1 MLGGGGMGVVYRAED
16 IKLGRPVAL
25 KFLASE
31 LAADPVALE
40 RFEREARAAS
50 ALEHPNICPIYEFA
64 EHQGGPFIAMPLL
77 EGQTLGEAMA
87 SDPIPVDK
95 LLDLALQ
102 ITGGL
107 DAAHRKGIL
116 HRDIK
121 PANIFVTTA
130 GQAKILDFGL
140 AKLLD
145 APAEQLTREGAAPG
159 TPSYMSPEQARGE
172 ELDVRSDLFSLGAVL
187 YEMATGHP
195 AFGGATKAVVYDGIL
210 NRAAT
215 PPLELNA
222 GLPPGLDALIR
233 RLLEKDRDRRYSS
246 ASELRTALQS
256 LPSSGSV
263 QLGVHG
269 KGIGRLARV
278 GAGVLILLIVGA
290 AIYTLSRRNAR
301 PVTSGLEVQVTAN
314 PSEDRIM
321 AAALSPDGKHVA
333 YQDQHGLFIRAI
345 ASGETRPIAA
355 PPSLA
360 KATVNMMTWSPD
372 GGNLIAEVSSTEG
385 PDGSSIWAIPV
396 LGAAPAHVVYPD
408 GAEPALSPDGRSIAF
423 INGDRRTVGTE
434 LWVGGVDGSARLKL
448 ASAPNRAGLINPA
461 WSPDGR
467 WVAYW
472 KTAGF
477 PFRIAI
483 EARPARGGAARTLI
497 AEGTL
502 PVASWILFGGMT
514 WLSDWRIVFSLTPD
528 AQTGEGL
535 MGGDGSLLAL
545 PVDATDLRPSGK
557 LERLAGWTNWQGSH
571 LTPAAD
577 GRRLGF
583 LKARTHADVY
593 LGELPDGNAPMK
605 PLRRLTLDD
614 RGSFPSDWT
623 PDSRAVLYHSNRS
636 GRMDILKQNLDETLP
651 QVVVAGPGH
660 SMQGTLTADSQWI
673 LYWDTPLKTPIG
685 PRPGRLLRR
694 PASAGRPEVV
704 FDVPFDDLLD
714 FRCPALSGSC
724 VMSIGEGKQLALYS
738 LDPVRGKGE
747 RLGSMEVYTTSYS
760 GYAGMDWEVSPDG
773 SRVAVVD
780 TQPRIDVLNLA
791 DKTWRRI
798 VPVGDSGP
806 LTFITWAAD
815 GNSFYAISRR
825 RRSSSLLHIALNGR
839 AGLLLAESPGQ
850 MIKDLLASPNGKY
863 LALHVETWE
872 SNVWLLDN
880 F

>member
-1 MLGGGGMGVVYRAED
+1 MGVVYRAED

-31 LAADPVALE
+31 LAADSSALE

-64 EHQGGPFIAMPLL
+64 EHQGQPFIAMPLL

-102 ITGGL
+102 ITDGL

-121 PANIFVTTA
+121 PANIFVTTP

-187 YEMATGHP
+187 YEMATGQP

-215 PPLELNA
+215 PPLELNP
-222 GLPPGLDALIR
+222 GLPPRLDRIIR
-233 RLLEKDRDRRYSS
+233 RLLEKHRERRYSS
-246 ASELRTALQS
+246 AAELRAALQS
-256 LPSSGSV
+256 LPSGGAMPLGMQSKGGS
-263 QLGVHG
+263 
-269 KGIGRLARV
+269 RLVRV
-278 GAGVLILLIVGA
+278 SAGVLILLIIGV
-290 AIYTLSRRNAR
+290 AIYVLSRRNAR
-301 PVTSGLEVQVTAN
+301 PSSSRLEVQVTAN
-314 PSEDRIM
+314 PSEDRVVSS
-321 AAALSPDGKHVA
+321 ALSPDGKHVA
-333 YQDQHGLFIRAI
+333 YQDQLGLFIRAI
-345 ASGETRPIAA
+345 DSGETRPIAS

-360 KATVNMMTWSPD
+360 KATVNTMTWSPD
-372 GGNLIAEVSSTEG
+372 GGNLFAEVSSTEG
-385 PDGSSIWAIPV
+385 PDGSSIWAVPV
-396 LGAAPAHVVYPD
+396 LGSAPAHIVYPD

-423 INGDRRTVGTE
+423 INGDRRTIGTE

-472 KTAGF
+472 KTTGF
-477 PFRIAI
+477 PFKVAI
-483 EARPARGGAARTLI
+483 EARPANGGAPRSLV

-502 PVASWILFGGMT
+502 PNTSWTLLGGMT
-514 WLSDWRIVFSLTPD
+514 WLPDWRLVFFLTPD
-528 AQTGEGL
+528 AETGEGA

-545 PVDATDLRPSGK
+545 PINAVDLGPSGK
-557 LERLAGWTNWQGSH
+557 LERLAEWSNWQGSH

-583 LKARTHADVY
+583 LKVRERSDAY
-593 LGELPDGNAPMK
+593 LGELPQGNTTMK

-614 RGSFPSDWT
+614 RGRSGASGWT
-623 PDSRAVLYHSNRS
+623 RDSRAVLLYSNRS
-636 GRMDILKQNLDETLP
+636 GRWDILKQKLDETP
-651 QVVVAGPGH
+651 PEVVVAGPGH
-660 SMQGTLTADSQWI
+660 ALQGTLTPDEHWI
-673 LYWDTPLKTPIG
+673 LYWDTPLRSPIG

-694 PASAGRPEVV
+694 PASGGRPEVV

-714 FRCPALSGSC
+714 FRCPAQSGSC
-724 VMSIGEGKQLALYS
+724 VMSTREGRQMALYS

-747 RLGSMEVYTTSYS
+747 RLGSVDVYTTSYL
-760 GYAGMDWEVSPDG
+760 GYSTMDWALSPDA

-780 TQPRIDVLNLA
+780 SQPRIDVLNLA

-798 VPVGDSGP
+798 MPVGDSGP
-806 LTFITWAAD
+806 LTYITWAAD
-815 GNSFYAISRR
+815 GNSFYALSRR
-825 RRSSSLLHIALNGR
+825 RRLSSLLRIALNGR
-839 AGLLLAESPGQ
+839 TGLLLAESPGQ
-850 MIKDLLASPNGKY
+850 MIHDLRVSPNGKY
-863 LALHVETWE
+863 LALDVHIWE